1 MNTLNKISLI
11 ALIVLFQA
19 CSDDEDLASP
29 SSGMIEVAAVDVPD
43 SDFSVVMYLDE
54 GTSLEV
60 GYNKFYM
67 GLYDKDRVWKENA
80 HLSLVPM
87 MTMTES
93 GMMHTVPYEEFDH
106 DHNENKLQEY
116 ATVFVMPS
124 TAGSWVFNI
133 DVMEMDSDFQGSAT
147 LPFIVDLPEITKM
160 TSLAQDDGDLF
171 ISLVN
176 PEAFEV
182 GSNDLELTVH
192 KRESMMS
199 WPAVEDLTIE
209 IEPEMP
215 AMGHGSPNN
224 EHPVHDAQGHYM
236 GTVNF
241 TMTGEWVIN
250 VTIKKDGQ
258 ILGETA
264 FEVTL

>member
-1 MNTLNKISLI
+1 MKTIYIISL
-11 ALIVLFQA
+11 ATLFAILQG
-19 CSDDEDLASP
+19 CSDSDDPIDP
-29 SSGMIEVAAVDVPD
+29 SDGMVEIAAVEVPD
-43 SDFSVVMYLDE
+43 SDYSVVMYLDE

-67 GLYDKDRVWKENA
+67 GLYDKDGVWMQNA
-80 HLSLVPM
+80 HLSLMPM
-87 MTMTES
+87 MTMSGS
-93 GMMHTVPYEEFDH
+93 GMMHTSPYEEFEH
-106 DHNENKLQEY
+106 DHSAQMLQEY

-124 TAGSWVFNI
+124 TAGNWTLDI
-133 DVMEMDSDFQGSAT
+133 DIMEMDTDFQGSAT
-147 LPFIVDLPEITKM
+147 LPVTVDMPEISKM
-160 TSLAQDDGDLF
+160 VSMALDDGDLF

-176 PEAFEV
+176 PGAFEV
-182 GSNDLELTVH
+182 GSNDLEFTVH

-224 EHPVHDAQGHYM
+224 ENPVHDSQGHYL

-241 TMTGEWVIN
+241 TMTGDWVIN
-250 VTIKKDGQ
+250 VTIKRGDDT
-258 ILGETA
+258 LGDTS